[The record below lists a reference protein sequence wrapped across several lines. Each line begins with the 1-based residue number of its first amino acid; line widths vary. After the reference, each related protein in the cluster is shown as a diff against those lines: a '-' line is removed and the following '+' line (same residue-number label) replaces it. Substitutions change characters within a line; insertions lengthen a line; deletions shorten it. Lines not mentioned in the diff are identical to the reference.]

1 MPVIDGPLAATTS
14 AHGWILVTRNG
25 KDVASTGCGFSI
37 RSVAES
43 RNEVFA
49 TLPVGPRGH
58 HHGGMTQPG
67 ALREAL
73 VAAGL
78 RADDIDARL
87 IAGGDI
93 SSAWQVTCADG
104 VTVIVKMFGK
114 EADGHAEPPPG
125 LYRVEADGLRALRR
139 IGGVRT
145 PDVLA
150 AAERFLVL
158 ERLNAAPPDDMTFW
172 VRAGRSLAIMHGVLG
187 PRFGW
192 EHDGWLG
199 RMRQDNTWHDNGYE
213 FFATRRILRWLP
225 EPAVSEGLDAADR
238 AALERICARLPDLV
252 PPAPPSLTHGDLATS
267 NILADGA
274 RPALIDPS
282 VSWMWPEVDL
292 SMVYCLGLAA
302 PRSYLDHFYAAYAE
316 IRPLDAGW
324 RERMPLLHLREL
336 LSLLAHFGNHRWDL
350 TGRIRE
356 VLRTFA

>member
-1 MPVIDGPLAATTS
+1 M
-14 AHGWILVTRNG
+14 TRP
-25 KDVASTGCGFSI
+25 A
-37 RSVAES
+37 
-43 RNEVFA
+43 
-49 TLPVGPRGH
+49 
-58 HHGGMTQPG
+58 

-78 RADDIDARL
+78 GAAAVDARL

-93 SSAWQVTCADG
+93 SSAWHVTCANG
-104 VTVIVKMFGK
+104 TTVVVKTFGK
-114 EADGHAEPPPG
+114 DGDGQAEPPSG
-125 LYRVEADGLRALRR
+125 LYAVEANGLRALRD

-150 AAERFLVL
+150 ATERFLVL
-158 ERLNAAPPDDMTFW
+158 ERLDTAPSDDSTFW

-199 RMRQDNTWHDNGYE
+199 RMRQDNTWHDDGYE

-225 EPAVSEGLDAADR
+225 EPAVATALDAADR
-238 AALERICARLPDLV
+238 AALERICDRLPDLV

-267 NILADGA
+267 NILADGG

-292 SMVYCLGLAA
+292 SMIYCLGQAA
-302 PRSYLDHFYAAYAE
+302 PPGRPLDRFCSAYAE
-316 IRPLDAGW
+316 IRPLDDGW
-324 RERMPLLHLREL
+324 RDRMPLLHLREL
-336 LSLLAHFGNHRWDL
+336 LSLLAHFGNRRWDL
-350 TGRIRE
+350 AGRIRE
-356 VLRTFA
+356 VLRVFA